1 MFKVFFAKNCRWTF
15 FVEICERGERWAFLG
30 CQVLPCPRHQHGQ
43 CDQRLSIAGHSTRT
57 NLTKDHSRRPLISCA
72 ISIRPNILT
81 FDEAIP
87 VWKYKQEDASTVI
100 KSIWSLFLQPIMWQ
114 CAPGN
119 IANFSFSALQFNFV
133 LDFLTF
139 TLKWREQ
146 CKNLIF
152 SILEITGVWRHKIQY
167 TFCFEVL
174 KNDPF
179 PKHYCWSLGKL
190 WMNLCF
196 VKVANLC

>member
-43 CDQRLSIAGHSTRT
+43 CDQCLSIAGHSTRT
-57 NLTKDHSRRPLISCA
+57 NLTKNHSRRPLISCA

-119 IANFSFSALQFNFV
+119 LANFSFSALQFKFV

-139 TLKWREQ
+139 TFIFYLKIKRTVQKSNFLCCGDNWRLATQ
-146 CKNLIF
+146 NPLHFLLWSSQK
-152 SILEITGVWRHKIQY
+152 R
-167 TFCFEVL
+167 
-174 KNDPF
+174 PF
-179 PKHYCWSLGKL
+179 P
-190 WMNLCF
+190 
-196 VKVANLC
+196 